1 MNDYISQSRLYP
13 TPFMFDKIFTISP
26 EFTWDLTT
34 FLDEIRKQEL
44 RGEAIHQ
51 NKDVKFPE
59 PP

>member
-1 MNDYISQSRLYP
+1 LGFNNLRNLYL
-13 TPFMFDKIFTISP
+13 I
-26 EFTWDLTT
+26 E
-34 FLDEIRKQEL
+34 LDEIRKQEL